1 MEASAA
7 VQALARAEALVAE
20 VEATLQQ
27 LGGNYAP
34 GHAFLPTLDQ
44 AEQLAR
50 EARQLDAAA
59 TQSGYNGECWLGRIL
74 AHKGLVLLFE
84 FHQRG
89 AALERVL
96 QAGARCGEM
105 PMIQY
110 ALALVYEALGR
121 RKEALA
127 HARQAVELADR
138 TEQAGDYRRVL
149 ERLEAASGLVMQLRA
164 FRGSWRLLA
173 GLGVALLLML
183 FFAIEIEH
191 PALWVLVLV
200 LGGSGFLYW
209 KLKSR

>member
-1 MEASAA
+1 M
-7 VQALARAEALVAE
+7 QALARAEALVAE
-20 VEATLQQ
+20 VEVTLQQ
-27 LGGNYAP
+27 LGGKYEP
-34 GHAFLPTLDQ
+34 GHSFLPALDQ
-44 AEQLAR
+44 AEQETR
-50 EARQLDAAA
+50 QARQLDPKAE
-59 TQSGYNGECWLGRIL
+59 QSGYSVDCWLGRIL

-96 QAGARCGEM
+96 QAAARCGEM

-110 ALALVYEALGR
+110 AMALVYEALGR
-121 RKEALA
+121 RKEALE
-127 HARQAVELADR
+127 HARQAVDLADR
-138 TEQAGDYRRVL
+138 TEQSSEYRRVL

-164 FRGSWRLLA
+164 FRGSWRVLA

-200 LGGSGFLYW
+200 LSGISFGYW